1 MTGQPLIDLQNLIG
15 AGQTILSGWDIAA
28 TGGYST
34 NDPAYLSFD
43 VGQGISRND
52 INVWHYYGAA
62 WSPYD
67 ATDLTCNGDY
77 ASFTVTGF
85 SGYALTAVPEPG
97 TFMLLACGLMS
108 AFVYFRRR
116 LINRR
121 SANTV

>member
-1 MTGQPLIDLQNLIG
+1 
-15 AGQTILSGWDIAA
+15 
-28 TGGYST
+28 
-34 NDPAYLSFD
+34 
-43 VGQGISRND
+43 
-52 INVWHYYGAA
+52 
-62 WSPYD
+62 
-67 ATDLTCNGDY
+67 
-77 ASFTVTGF
+77 VTGF